1 MDEKMRESIALFR
14 YGLISPLLNEQVDK
28 KTYLAEVSAK
38 THEVPYYGA
47 RQFTAKTIASWVLI
61 YRREGFHGLKPKGR
75 SDRGRSRT
83 ITMEQQDHILAL
95 KQQHLHMPATV
106 FYDWLIEQ
114 GEIQPAD
121 VSYTTIYR
129 LLKKHGLHGKQQV
142 PSPERK
148 RFAHEM
154 VNRLWHTDM
163 SYGPILVNGK
173 QKTKTF
179 LFAFIDDCSRL
190 VPFAQFFPSEK
201 FDGVRT
207 VLKQA
212 MIRRGIPHMIY
223 ADNGKIY
230 RSDTLQVACASLGIV
245 LAHTKPYDP
254 QSKGKIER
262 FFLTVQT
269 RFYPLLKAQPV
280 STLEELNRRFWHWL
294 EVDYHRKEHASLN
307 GKTPLEVY
315 ESQVH
320 RVRLVDDP
328 LALDPLFLKRE
339 KRKVKHDGTISIR
352 NQLYEVPPRFI
363 GQKIEVRFDE
373 TEIYV
378 YEDGAAVAKAVPV
391 RLADNALMKREHS
404 SLSFAQLKKEEI
416 QKHV

>member
-1 MDEKMRESIALFR
+1 MDEKTRESIALFK
-14 YGLISPLLNEQVDK
+14 YGLISPLLNEQQDR
-28 KTYLAEVSAK
+28 KTYLDEVSSQ
-38 THEVPYYGA
+38 THEVPHYGL
-47 RQFTAKTIASWVLI
+47 RTFTAKTIASWLLL
-61 YRREGFHGLKPKGR
+61 YRREGFQGLKPKGR

-83 ITMEQQDHILAL
+83 LNMEQQDHILAL
-95 KQQHLHMPATV
+95 KQEHLYMPATV

-114 GEIQPAD
+114 GEIQPVD
-121 VSYTTIYR
+121 VSYTTVYR
-129 LLKKHGLHGKQQV
+129 LLKKHGLHGKQQA
-142 PSPERK
+142 PAPERK

-154 VNRLWHTDM
+154 VNQLWHTDM
-163 SYGPILVNGK
+163 SFGPVIGKEK

-207 VLKQA
+207 VLKEA
-212 MIRRGIPHMIY
+212 LIRRGIPEMVY

-230 RSDTLQVACASLGIV
+230 RSDTLQIACASMGIV
-245 LAHTKPYDP
+245 LAHTRPYDP

-269 RFYPLLKAQPV
+269 RFYPLLKASPV
-280 STLEELNRRFWHWL
+280 FTLEELNRRFWHWL
-294 EVDYHRKEHASLN
+294 EVDYHRKEHASLS
-307 GKTPLEVY
+307 GRTPLDVY

-320 RVRLVDDP
+320 RLRLVDDP
-328 LALDPLFLKRE
+328 LSLDPLFLKRE
-339 KRKVKHDGTISIR
+339 TRKVKHDGTISIQ

-373 TEIYV
+373 TGIFV
-378 YEDGAAVAKAVPV
+378 YEEGAAVAQALPV
-391 RLADNALMKREHS
+391 RFADNAIAKRP
-404 SLSFAQLKKEEI
+404 SLSFAQLKKGEAQED
-416 QKHV
+416 V